1 MQVTSSTRFDVRE
14 RIPYV
19 TGELWKSAGDLV
31 TTQPDLFDRPLLRH
45 RRKRALFGAKQGA
58 DFLLEAVTDDLKDR
72 LLLISR
78 HFDVAVD
85 LGGHTGRVADA
96 IAGSGKAERVL
107 RADLFLADPALTP
120 PDLIADDALLPF
132 RDQSIDLIVS
142 ALTLQFVNDL
152 PGTLVQIRRALK
164 PDGLL
169 LATLPGAGTLSE
181 LRDSL
186 TRAELECCGGAAARV
201 LPFADTRDLGSL
213 LQRAGFA
220 LPVTDLDTVTVR
232 YDTMFA
238 LLADLKAM
246 GATNILKD
254 RSRRP
259 LPRQVLLRAAEL
271 YAENHADADGRIRAT
286 FSFVTLSG
294 WAPHE
299 SQQKPLRPGS
309 AKTRLA
315 DALGVPEQKA

>member
-1 MQVTSSTRFDVRE
+1 
-14 RIPYV
+14 
-19 TGELWKSAGDLV
+19 
-31 TTQPDLFDRPLLRH
+31 LRQF
-45 RRKRALFGAKQGA
+45 RKRALNAAKPGA
-58 DFLLEAVTDDLKDR
+58 DFLLQAVVEDLLDR
-72 LLLISR
+72 LLLINKR
-78 HFDVAVD
+78 FDLAID
-85 LGGHTGRVADA
+85 LGGHTGRVANA
-96 IAGSGKAERVL
+96 IRESGKAEKVL
-107 RADLFLADPALTP
+107 RADLFASDPALP
-120 PDLIADDALLPF
+120 PADLVFDDALLPF
-132 RDQSIDLIVS
+132 QNQSVDLIVS

-152 PGTLVQIRRALK
+152 PGSLIQIRRALR
-164 PDGLL
+164 PDGLF

-186 TRAELECCGGAAARV
+186 TLAELELRGGAAARV

-220 LPVTDLDTVTVR
+220 LPVTDADTITVR

-238 LLADLKAM
+238 LMADLKAM
-246 GATNILKD
+246 GATNVLKD
-254 RSRRP
+254 RSRLP
-259 LPRQVLLRAAEL
+259 LSRDVLLRAADL
-271 YAENHADADGRIRAT
+271 YAQNHSDPDGRIRAT